1 MNSLLDSGIHTS
13 RGSWKALHVP
23 HAPHSCMIPYLE
35 LKWGEGGLKQ
45 IFHKAPPTC
54 GFQSLWCS
62 DSFPFLPSPPR
73 MLTGPHAAVLWPC
86 LSATIPG
93 PFCACKPFQEGS
105 PSISIIYVFWASQ
118 WLSGKESA
126 CQCRKHRFDPWVRKI
141 PWRREWQ
148 SIPVFLS
155 GKSHGQKSLAG
166 HSPWGCKRVRNDLA
180 TK

>member
-1 MNSLLDSGIHTS
+1 
-13 RGSWKALHVP
+13 
-23 HAPHSCMIPYLE
+23 
-35 LKWGEGGLKQ
+35 
-45 IFHKAPPTC
+45 
-54 GFQSLWCS
+54 
-62 DSFPFLPSPPR
+62 
-73 MLTGPHAAVLWPC
+73 MLTGPHPAVLWPC

-180 TK
+180 TKYQVINVFCMEVSRDICVDVPQGTREANTVLMSSLTRIQV